1 MENQQ
6 LVSPSRTCCSTP
18 VVLVKGF
25 LAKSNVTTLDYP
37 PYYPNLAES
46 DFDLFLDWNQ
56 HLSEDTFVKQLTSL
70 IMRWKSWKGFHK
82 MAYRMFA
89 THLQCW
95 QTCIFA
101 QVDRFEGNIAEMI
114 VLLCIS
120 QKKNISGTFWS
131 DRVLPETNIFII
143 TPSTPCSFV
152 YLVHGTELTT
162 INSWTFQKQLLS
174 VAL

>member
-6 LVSPSRTCCSTP
+6 LVSPSRTCSSTP

-25 LAKSNVTTLDYP
+25 LAKNNVTTLEYP

-56 HLSEDTFVKQLTSL
+56 HLSEGTFVKQLTSL
-70 IMRWKSWKGFHK
+70 IMRWKSWKGIHK
-82 MAYRMFA
+82 MVSRMFA
-89 THLQCW
+89 THLQSLADVYFCTRGPFW
-95 QTCIFA
+95 RKHSLNDCSVVYFS
-101 QVDRFEGNIAEMI
+101 E
-114 VLLCIS
+114 
-120 QKKNISGTFWS
+120 KKISGTFWS
-131 DRVLPETNIFII
+131 DRVLQETNIFII